1 MRNETRVQFDK
12 YLSRQAELNHIPV
25 SSVTAKFSVDPSITQ
40 TLENRIQESSE
51 FLTRINISSVSEQEG
66 EKLGL
71 GIDGPIAS
79 TTDTTVE
86 RRQPAS
92 VDNLDS
98 GKYRCEQTNSDTFIR
113 YARLDAF
120 AKFKDFQAR
129 VTNQIIKRRGLDRIM
144 IGLNGVSRAAKSNK
158 AQNPLLQ
165 DVNIGWLQKYRLYSP
180 QRVLA
185 GKTVTSRDEDNN
197 IIAKGDYGNLDALA
211 YDAVNSLID
220 PWFQDDTGL
229 IVICGR
235 NLLSD
240 KYFPILNTLS
250 KTNPNSEALA
260 GQVLLSQQQIG
271 AMPTYRVPY
280 FPPNAMLITRFDNLS
295 IYWQEDTHRRMIRDE
310 PEWDRIATYESSN
323 DAYVVEDYG
332 CGCLIEDITPATV

>member
-1 MRNETRVQFDK
+1 MKNETRVKFDQ
-12 YLSRQAELNHIPV
+12 YLSRQAELNHV
-25 SSVTAKFSVDPSITQ
+25 SVGSVMAKFSVDPSITQ

-51 FLTRINISSVSEQEG
+51 FLTRINISPVSEQEG

-71 GIDGPIAS
+71 GVDDPIAS

-92 VDNLDS
+92 VESLDS

-113 YARLDAF
+113 YARLDAW

-129 VTNQIIKRRGLDRIM
+129 VTNQIVKRRGLDRIM
-144 IGLNGVSRAAKSNK
+144 IGLNGVTRAAKSNK

-165 DVNIGWLQKYRLYSP
+165 DVNVGWLQKYRLESP

-185 GKTVTSRDEDNN
+185 GKTITSRDQDNA
-197 IIAKGDYGNLDALA
+197 IIATGDYGNLDALA

-220 PWFQDDTGL
+220 PWFQDDTDL
-229 IVICGR
+229 VVICGR

-240 KYFPILNTLS
+240 RYFPILNTLS
-250 KTNPNSEALA
+250 KTNPNTEALA
-260 GQVLLSQQQIG
+260 GKVLLSQQQIG

-295 IYWQEDTHRRMIRDE
+295 IYWQEDTHRRMIKDE

-332 CGCLIEDITPATV
+332 CGCLIEDITPAE